1 MKEEILQ
8 DKAAEALAELIYHC
22 TARKPSPNDKLIKNI
37 CNLTCTD
44 PRETPQA
51 GLLSSP
57 DILENQE
64 FIVTSSS
71 KHKSKT
77 QMVASSEDRLK
88 AEGFISRRG
97 SELALKHLCNKF
109 GSTLFDKL
117 PKLWDCLTEILKP
130 GSLEGSTEADEHI
143 AQSIDCVH
151 DPQMLIN
158 NIQVLVLYFLY
169 TVFIYF
175 SLTVCMRS
183 HLHCA
188 FVIFVSS
195 QINIYQKLY
204 FFLNL

>member
-8 DKAAEALAELIYHC
+8 DKAAEALGELICHC

-51 GLLSSP
+51 GLVSSQ
-57 DILENQE
+57 DILESQD
-64 FIVTSSS
+64 FVLTSST

-97 SELALKHLCNKF
+97 SELALKHLCHKF

-130 GSLEGSTEADEHI
+130 GSLEGLTAADEHI
-143 AQSIDCVH
+143 AQSIDSVN

-158 NIQVLVLYFLY
+158 NIQVNELYILVTFLY
-169 TVFIYF
+169 
-175 SLTVCMRS
+175 
-183 HLHCA
+183 
-188 FVIFVSS
+188 VSA
-195 QINIYQKLY
+195 
-204 FFLNL
+204 

>member
-57 DILENQE
+57 DILESQD
-64 FIVTSSS
+64 FVATSST
-71 KHKSKT
+71 KNNKSKT
-77 QMVASSEDRLK
+77 QTVASSEDRLK

-130 GSLEGSTEADEHI
+130 GSLEGSTAADELI
-143 AQSIDCVH
+143 AQSIDSVN

-158 NIQVLVLYFLY
+158 NIQVNELYFLC
-169 TVFIYF
+169 TVLITNLQL
-175 SLTVCMRS
+175 SNK
-183 HLHCA
+183 HL
-188 FVIFVSS
+188 SR
-195 QINIYQKLY
+195 N
-204 FFLNL
+204 